1 MFYLQRLILQLAYYL
16 YYHGC
21 WFGFWLIS
29 HLSAVKI
36 LLWFGCIVCFILMI
50 YSYHIF
56 QIILLYL
63 STIAAEELL
72 DGNDTT
78 KVKELFRDKRQIQT
92 KVERTSPD
100 LSGIQQGCRIEGYET
115 REREICEEITE
126 RVCLVRLQIIVQ

>member
-1 MFYLQRLILQLAYYL
+1 
-16 YYHGC
+16 
-21 WFGFWLIS
+21 
-29 HLSAVKI
+29 
-36 LLWFGCIVCFILMI
+36 MI